1 MAALRRRDSAA
12 AKLKDSVRQLR
23 RYLDNDNCTE
33 RLLTQKLDKVDLDR
47 EELIA
52 KHHEYVEKTDDV
64 NLDDQ
69 EMTEFLT
76 PKIDEAIDI
85 VDEATNK
92 NVAIIVLQGVPTSLK
107 VLPEEDE
114 SWLMIE
120 MGALG

>member
-76 PKIDEAIDI
+76 
-85 VDEATNK
+85 
-92 NVAIIVLQGVPTSLK
+92 QR
-107 VLPEEDE
+107 
-114 SWLMIE
+114 
-120 MGALG
+120 